1 MVKLLKSDVVK
12 IKILAILSDKD
23 AHSTNELAT
32 KCRINAI
39 TVHRNC
45 LFLNQL
51 GFLNV
56 TFDKAK
62 HVQAYEI
69 TQEGLRAAELLARSQ
84 PDHITTLRGKPPGQR
99 RQ

>member
-1 MVKLLKSDVVK
+1 LVKLLKSDVVK
-12 IKILAILSDKD
+12 IKILAILSDKN

-45 LFLNQL
+45 LFLSQL
-51 GFLNV
+51 GFLTV

-62 HVQAYEI
+62 HVKAYEI
-69 TQEGLRAAELLARSQ
+69 TLEGSNAAELLAKSQ
-84 PDHITTLRGKPPGQR
+84 LDYINTPQGNRLGPR
-99 RQ
+99 R